1 MVRKLT
7 GLRTQEVY
15 NRMLTSGWTLG
26 SPQLLWALQG
36 AIRVLHNRMVST
48 LADYW
53 RKHPAETVVSVI
65 SNFNRELAGSVRLG
79 LPGAKFMTVMT
90 DIADYAPRHI
100 WIVRESEYLV
110 CGSERAVE
118 QARNLGHSN
127 GKVFRTSG
135 MILNPRFYESRNLDR
150 GQERQRLGL
159 DPDCPTAL
167 VLFGGQGSN
176 EMLEIARRLE
186 HYPGALQLIFICGH
200 NRKLAAKLRNM
211 RTGKHRHVEGFTT
224 EIPYFMRLA
233 DFFVG
238 KPGPGSVSE
247 ALACGLPVIVVCNSW
262 TLPQE
267 RYNAEWIA
275 AHRFGI
281 VLRDFRGIGR
291 AVAEMLGPD
300 AMFRANVA
308 QYANRA
314 VFEVVDILQEI
325 FDGSPLLASSTGE
338 RLSPSS
344 M

>member
-1 MVRKLT
+1 MHTRRILVVDHDEDVLLRLEHLLETAGFDTTVTWRLDDVRHLMEQRNFDLVVV
-7 GLRTQEVY
+7 G
-15 NRMLTSGWTLG
+15 
-26 SPQLLWALQG
+26 
-36 AIRVLHNRMVST
+36 H
-48 LADYW
+48 
-53 RKHPAETVVSVI
+53 HPPS
-65 SNFNRELAGSVRLG
+65 L
-79 LPGAKFMTVMT
+79 
-90 DIADYAPRHI
+90 
-100 WIVRESEYLV
+100 
-110 CGSERAVE
+110 
-118 QARNLGHSN
+118 ARNLGHSN

-135 MILNPRFYESRNLDR
+135 MILNPKFYESRNVER
-150 GQERQRLGL
+150 SQERQRLGL
-159 DPDCPTAL
+159 DSDCPTAL

-238 KPGPGSVSE
+238 KPGPGSLSE